1 MGIESGSIN
10 FATAVGLFEGL
21 INLVLL
27 TCANFVS
34 RKVANTSL
42 W

>member
-10 FATAVGLFEGL
+10 FATAVGMFEGV
-21 INLVLL
+21 INLILL
-27 TCANFVS
+27 TIANFVS